1 MPSRLE
7 QLTSDLAAV
16 FVLRGGSASVLWEA
30 GGLSRG
36 EHGPRSRVIL
46 TRQRGSLLAA
56 PGPDRAI
63 LGTPLPGGEA
73 PASTQV
79 FAREETIE
87 FDLRAPDEEALD
99 ELFDRVIDA
108 VWTYA
113 GPNAFEGLRGDGTE
127 YVWVNDDSGN
137 ADRWTSRS
145 PAIRIYLRF
154 RLRAVPQADGL
165 AVDVEQIDTT
175 AGFTASGATA
185 PEAVT
190 FSQP

>member
-1 MPSRLE
+1 MASRLD
-7 QLTSDLAAV
+7 QLTSELAAI
-16 FVLRGGSASVLWEA
+16 FILRGGSSDVLWDA
-30 GGLSRG
+30 GGLARG

-79 FAREETIE
+79 FTREETIE

-99 ELFDRVIDA
+99 ALFDRVIDT

-127 YVWVNDDSGN
+127 YAWVNEDSGN

-145 PAIRIYLRF
+145 PAIRIFLRF
-154 RLRAVPQADGL
+154 RLRALPQPDAL

-175 AGFTASGATA
+175 AGYTGTGATA
-185 PEAVT
+185 PDAVE
-190 FSQP
+190 FSTP